1 MNITKKYSGTYEI
14 IHAMANKPFMK
25 FGKFIGVRRRR
36 NMSTA
41 RWEKCFG
48 CDHGFADDED
58 VYVGT
63 VTKKGNIFF
72 CKSCVEKYNTEEK
85 REEEAK

>member
-1 MNITKKYSGTYEI
+1 MFITKKSTNSYEI
-14 IHAMANKPFMK
+14 IHAIASKPFMK
-25 FGKFIGVRRRR
+25 FGKFIEVRRRR
-36 NMSTA
+36 DMSTA
-41 RWEKCFG
+41 MWDKCFG

-72 CKSCVEKYNTEEK
+72 CKSCVEKYNTEKKIEG
-85 REEEAK
+85 EI

>member
-1 MNITKKYSGTYEI
+1 MFITKKSTNSYEI

-25 FGKFIGVRRRR
+25 FGKFIVVRRRR
-36 NMSTA
+36 GMSTEM
-41 RWEKCFG
+41 WEKCFG
-48 CDHGFADDED
+48 CNRDFTDDED

-72 CKSCVEKYNTEEK
+72 CKSCVEKYNTEKKIEGEIK
-85 REEEAK
+85 